1 MPEGTGRGLIPLRG
15 PFLISIEQHSQDSAT
30 AGRALF
36 YGWVIVA
43 ACMLIMAM
51 HTGLMYTYGVFF
63 KHLTADFG
71 WSRGATSGVHSVFM
85 VTHGLFAIVMGWLVD
100 RFGPAKVMAA
110 SAFFGGLGLV
120 LTSQINALWQLYI
133 TYGVIFGIGAGGGFI
148 TTMATTARWF
158 IKRRGLALGIV
169 ASGAGLGTLLLAP
182 VSERLIAAFGWSIAY
197 MVLGAAAWVIMIPC
211 ALMLRRDPA
220 EKGLRPYGSEEVR
233 ISMNGMEQLKAKTTE
248 AGINLRTAAR
258 YKPLWMLFII
268 FFLFNFCLQMVMVH
282 LVNYATDIGIASLYA
297 ATFISI
303 IGIGSF
309 IGRIFMGG
317 ASDRIGANTALT
329 VCCAIMMTTLT
340 FLIFARE
347 PWMFYLFALV
357 FGFAYGGEVPQMP
370 VLVERFFGMRAVAAI
385 VGVTVLGAT
394 IGGAFGS
401 WTGGQIF
408 DVTQSYQLAFIVA
421 AAIAFT
427 ATVLTL
433 MLRKVRAVIQR

>member
-1 MPEGTGRGLIPLRG
+1 MIP
-15 PFLISIEQHSQDSAT
+15 IEQHSQNSAT
-30 AGRALF
+30 AGRTLF

-43 ACMLIMAM
+43 ACMVIMAM

-71 WSRGATSGVHSVFM
+71 WSRGATAGVQSVFM

-100 RFGPAKVMAA
+100 RFGPARVMAVG
-110 SAFFGGLGLV
+110 AFISGLGLA
-120 LTSQINALWQLYI
+120 LTSQINALWQLYM
-133 TYGVIFGIGAGGGFI
+133 TYGVIFGIGAGAGFI

-169 ASGAGLGTLLLAP
+169 ASGSGLGTMLLAP
-182 VSERLIAAFGWSIAY
+182 VAERLITAFDWSTAY
-197 MVLGAAAWVIMIPC
+197 LVLGVAAWAIMIPC
-211 ALMLRRDPA
+211 ALLLRRDPA
-220 EKGLRPYGSEEVR
+220 EKGLRPYGSDEVMT
-233 ISMNGMEQLKAKTTE
+233 SVKGMEQLE
-248 AGINLRTAAR
+248 ANTAETGINLRAAAR

-297 ATFISI
+297 AIFISI

-309 IGRIFMGG
+309 IGRITMGG
-317 ASDRIGANTALT
+317 ASDRIGANTAL
-329 VCCAIMMTTLT
+329 VICCAIMVTTLI
-340 FLIFARE
+340 FLVFARE

-370 VLVERFFGMRAVAAI
+370 VLIGQFFGMRAVATL

-394 IGGAFGS
+394 IGGAFGA
-401 WTGGQIF
+401 WVGGQIF
-408 DVTQSYQLAFIVA
+408 DVTQSYQLAFTIA
-421 AAIAFT
+421 AATSFAAMT
-427 ATVLTL
+427 LTL
-433 MLRKVRAVIQR
+433 MLKKAGAVIKR